1 MTQQTIAA
9 PEPLLIGEWCATLAT
24 RSGLGLQ
31 IRPAS
36 PDDEATVRTFFAELG
51 PDDLRFRFLS
61 PMPRLCESLYDTLL
75 RVDHVRTEDFL
86 VFVDDNGRDRMV
98 ASAMLSCDPQT
109 KEAEVA
115 ISVHPA
121 YRNKGIGW
129 TLLDFVARDAEQ
141 RGMEVLQSIEC
152 PDNRGALDVEKDL
165 GFNVTFYPGDPTLDL
180 VSKRLGGK

>member
-1 MTQQTIAA
+1 MNSLADTPQ
-9 PEPLLIGEWCATLAT
+9 PLISEWSATLDT
-24 RSGLGLQ
+24 LGGVHLK

-36 PDDEATVRTFFAELG
+36 PADAATVRAFFTELT

-61 PMPRLCESLYDTLL
+61 PMPRPCESLYDLL
-75 RVDHVRTEDFL
+75 VNVDHVRTEDFL
-86 VFVDDNGRDRMV
+86 VFVDEDGKDRMV
-98 ASAMLSCDPQT
+98 ASAMLSCEPET
-109 KEAEVA
+109 KKAEVA

-121 YRNKGIGW
+121 WRNRGIGW

-165 GFNVTFYPGDPTLDL
+165 GFSVDYCPGDPTLNL
-180 VSKRLGGK
+180 VSKRLGGR

>member
-1 MTQQTIAA
+1 MPVQASNPT
-9 PEPLLIGEWCATLAT
+9 LLISEWSATLTT
-24 RSGLGLQ
+24 RDGLALH

-36 PDDEATVRTFFAELG
+36 PEDEAAVRTFFAELG

-61 PMPRLCESLYDTLL
+61 PMPRVSDSLYDTLL

-109 KEAEVA
+109 RQAEVA

-121 YRNKGIGW
+121 YRSRGIGW
-129 TLLDFVARDAEQ
+129 TLLDFVARDAGQ
-141 RGMEVLQSIEC
+141 RGMNVLQSIEC
-152 PDNRGALDVEKDL
+152 PDNRGALEVEKDL
-165 GFNVTFYPGDPTLDL
+165 GFEVTFYPGDPTLDL
-180 VSKRLGGK
+180 VSKRLRDQ